1 MSIVTPRA
9 GKFQVT
15 LHEEGLFGLK
25 TNSKLIIPKN
35 SVKNMI
41 FFPKPE
47 DCNKINKT
55 KKVSSADLVLL
66 RFVRA
71 ISFQNKSITQLCL
84 QLPWEKTQGA
94 LSPTLC
100 EGASDLNCDYDSTEA
115 WKRVL
120 TQSLGSDTET
130 LVVARANNPSSGTT
144 ISSTTH
150 SFQFASF
157 SDPNSSSTTS
167 GMPFVKCYH
176 GVNDGVLYPLQE
188 GLLFF
193 K

>member
-1 MSIVTPRA
+1 
-9 GKFQVT
+9 
-15 LHEEGLFGLK
+15 
-25 TNSKLIIPKN
+25 
-35 SVKNMI
+35 MI

-47 DCNKINKT
+47 DCNKISKT
-55 KKVSSADLVLL
+55 KKASSADLVLL
-66 RFVRA
+66 RFGRA
-71 ISFQNKSITQLCL
+71 VSFQNKSITQMCL
-84 QLPWEKTQGA
+84 QLPWDKTQGA
-94 LSPTLC
+94 MSPTLC
-100 EGASDLNCDYDSTEA
+100 EGAADLDCDDSTEA

-120 TQSLGSDTET
+120 IKSLGSDTET
-130 LVVARANNPSSGTT
+130 MVVARANNPSSGTA
-144 ISSTTH
+144 ISSITH
-150 SFQFASF
+150 SFRFSSF